1 MKTSL
6 KTPLRTFDSRRLPR
20 ILLVAIVVLS
30 FAAVWLVSGYRFET
44 ASAQVIGANTSF
56 RNFEAPQVH
65 PLALTPDGKHLLAV
79 NTPNASLSVFEL
91 SSGTPVLTAEIP
103 VGLQPVSVAART
115 DREIWVVNWLS
126 DSVSIVDLTTGNVRQ
141 TIDVGDEPTD
151 ILFAGPGGQRAFVCV
166 SGGGHQTI
174 DTIPI
179 TGASGAVKVFDVANL
194 GAAPQVIEIFAK
206 QPRALARDA
215 SGGRVFV
222 SIFESGN
229 QTTLIPERIVR
240 DNGGL
245 PPPIPAMSA
254 GLPAAPNTALI
265 VKWNGSAWAD
275 ETSDTKWDQFVT
287 YKLAD
292 IDLVTINAA
301 AATPAISSQV
311 RGVATHLG
319 NMAFDPT
326 TERLFVANLE
336 SGNVRR
342 FEPNLRG
349 RFQAS
354 RVAIFSAT
362 GGGAPSLSSVQ
373 DLNTH
378 VNFSNPNGTS
388 AERALSL
395 ALPADIVRADDGTLY
410 IAATSS
416 AKVGFL
422 GSNGV
427 LAGRITVGQGPTG
440 LAIDNAAQRLYVLNR
455 FDETISVVD
464 TNTKAVV
471 SSFSLGFNPEPS
483 LVRNGRRFLYDA
495 TNFSS
500 HGLVSCAS
508 CHPSGHRDGL
518 AWDLGDPTGQQVTV
532 NGFTHHPMKGP
543 MMTQSLRGLLV
554 APPLH
559 WRADRRDVSEFNIAF
574 TGLLGSERLLT
585 PPEMSAFTDF
595 VNTMIYP
602 PNPNENLDR
611 TFPSPATGPNAQTG
625 TLRFR
630 SFGFP
635 PIFLDGAQSC
645 NSCHQAIVGIPNLF
659 LIGSDRQVF
668 PGTILSEPQAFKVPQ
683 LRGIYQKAGL
693 QKPLVGQPR
702 AEQLTGFGFMHDG
715 STDTPLN
722 FLRQP
727 DFVGFNNDNERRDIE
742 AFLFSFD
749 SVMAPA
755 VGLQVTVNSQNV
767 NSPDVLARINL
778 LIQQAQP
785 VPFEPQPIA
794 PSCDL
799 VVRGIYRG
807 APRAFLQLNNGMF
820 RPDSSSEANLTLQQ
834 LLSGVGEGSE
844 LTFTGVPE
852 GEGRRYSIDR
862 DGNGVFNDDEP
873 RTSVRISGRVVDA
886 NGNGIGGVAVTLSGK
901 QSASALTDASGN
913 YAFNFVSTS
922 GTHTVT
928 PARAGLTFSP
938 SNRSFTNPT
947 WNQSATFISSAS
959 GNVSDVSP
967 FFVTQHYEDFLNRT
981 PDPAGLQFWT
991 DQIESCGGDAD
1002 CRRLK
1007 RDNVSGAFF
1016 LSIEFKESGYLV
1028 YRAYKASFG
1037 DLPGKPV
1044 PVTFQQLM
1052 TDTARLGRNVIVNV
1066 GNWQQQI
1073 ETNKQAFFFGWVQRA
1088 DFTALYPASMS
1099 PAAFVD
1105 ALNANTGGSLT
1116 AAERDALVNQLA
1128 SNNTATVRALIVRQV
1143 AENAE
1148 FSRRQINRA
1157 FVLMQYFGY
1166 LRRNP
1171 NDAPEAGLNFDGF
1184 NFWLAKLDQFNGNF
1198 IQAEMVKAFITSGE
1212 YRQRFGQ

>member
-1 MKTSL
+1 MSKRFPPSPTVRML
-6 KTPLRTFDSRRLPR
+6 CA
-20 ILLVAIVVLS
+20 AIVVLS
-30 FAAVWLVSGYRFET
+30 LVAFWLVSGRQIEV

-79 NTPNASLSVFEL
+79 NTPNASLSVFQL
-91 SSGTPVLTAEIP
+91 NGGGSPVLTAEIP
-103 VGLQPVSVAART
+103 VGLQPVSVAARN
-115 DREIWVVNWLS
+115 DREVWVVNWLS
-126 DSVSIVDLTTGNVRQ
+126 DSVSIVDLTSGSVTR
-141 TIDVGDEPTD
+141 TINVGDEPTD
-151 ILFAGPGGQRAFVCV
+151 VLFAGNNGDKAFVCV
-166 SGGGHQTI
+166 AGGGNQTI
-174 DTIPI
+174 DGISV
-179 TGASGAVKVFDVANL
+179 TGASGAVKIFDPANL
-194 GAAPQVIEIFAK
+194 GTAPQVVSIFAK

-215 SGGRVFV
+215 GGGRVFV

-265 VKWNGSAWAD
+265 VKWNGSGWAD
-275 ETSDTKWDQFVT
+275 ETGDTKWDQFVT
-287 YKLAD
+287 YTLAD
-292 IDLVTINAA
+292 IDLVTIDAA

-311 RGVATHLG
+311 RGMATHLG

-349 RFQAS
+349 SFQAS
-354 RVAIFSAT
+354 RVSIFNAT
-362 GGGAPSLSSVQ
+362 AGGAPALSSVQ

-395 ALPADIVRADDGTLY
+395 ALPADIVRANDGTLY

-440 LAIDNAAQRLYVLNR
+440 LAIDNTAQRLYVLNR

-464 TNTKAVV
+464 TNTKAEV
-471 SSFSLGFNPEPS
+471 SSLSLGLNPEPS

-500 HGLVSCAS
+500 HGTVSCAS

-543 MMTQSLRGLLV
+543 MMTQSLRGLLQ
-554 APPLH
+554 ATPLH

-585 PPEMSAFTDF
+585 SAEMSAFTDF
-595 VNTMIYP
+595 VNTMVYP

-625 TLRFR
+625 MQRFR
-630 SFGFP
+630 SVFFP
-635 PIFLDGAQSC
+635 PIFLDGAANC
-645 NSCHQAIVGIPNLF
+645 NSCHAALAPLLTLPPFFG
-659 LIGSDRQVF
+659 IGSDRQVF

-693 QKPLVGQPR
+693 QKPLVGEPR

-727 DFVGFNNDNERRDIE
+727 DFLGFNNDNERRDIE

-755 VGLQVTVNSQNV
+755 VGLQVTVNPQNV
-767 NSPDVLARINL
+767 NSPDVLARVNL
-778 LIQQAQP
+778 LIQQAQI
-785 VPFEPQPIA
+785 VQFGSQDFA
-794 PSCDL
+794 PNCDL
-799 VVRGIYRG
+799 VVYGIYDG
-807 APRAFLQLNNGMF
+807 APRSFLQTGNGIF
-820 RPDSSSEANLTLQQ
+820 QPDSASEAKVNLQQ
-834 LLSGVGEGSE
+834 LLDAVVKGGV

-852 GEGRRYSIDR
+852 GEGRRYGIDR
-862 DGNGVFNDDEP
+862 DGNGILNDDGP
-873 RTSVRISGRVVDA
+873 RSSVQISGRVVDV
-886 NGNGIGGVAVTLSGK
+886 NGIGVPGVTMGLSGK
-901 QSASALTDASGN
+901 QSASATTDAGGRYS
-913 YAFNFVSTS
+913 FNFVSTT

-928 PARAGLTFSP
+928 PQKAGLVFTP
-938 SNRSFTNPT
+938 GARSLSNPT
-947 WNQSATFISSAS
+947 WNQSVNFTTSAI
-959 GNVSDVSP
+959 GNPSDASL
-967 FFVTQHYEDFLNRT
+967 FFVSQHYADFLNRE
-981 PDPAGLQFWT
+981 PDAAGLAFWQ
-991 DQIESCGGDAD
+991 DQIEGCGADQD

-1016 LSIEFKESGYLV
+1016 LSIEFKETGYLV
-1028 YRAYKASFG
+1028 YRTYKASFG

-1044 PVTFQQLM
+1044 PLTFQQLM
-1052 TDTARLGRNVIVNV
+1052 TDTQRVGRNVIVNV
-1066 GNWQQQI
+1066 GNWQQQLA
-1073 ETNKQAFFFGWVQRA
+1073 TNKQAFFEGWVQRPEFIA
-1088 DFTALYPASMS
+1088 RFPVSMS
-1099 PAAFVD
+1099 PANFVD
-1105 ALNANTGGSLT
+1105 TINTNTGNSLT
-1116 AAERDALVNQLA
+1116 PAQRDALVSQLA
-1128 SNNTATVRALIVRQV
+1128 ANNSPLGRASVVRQV
-1143 AENAE
+1143 AENSVFSSRE
-1148 FSRRQINRA
+1148 FNRA

-1171 NDAPEAGLNFDGF
+1171 DDPPEIGLNFDGF
-1184 NFWLAKLDQFNGNF
+1184 NFWLNKLNEHNGNF
-1198 IQAEMVKAFITSGE
+1198 IEAEMVKSFIVSGE